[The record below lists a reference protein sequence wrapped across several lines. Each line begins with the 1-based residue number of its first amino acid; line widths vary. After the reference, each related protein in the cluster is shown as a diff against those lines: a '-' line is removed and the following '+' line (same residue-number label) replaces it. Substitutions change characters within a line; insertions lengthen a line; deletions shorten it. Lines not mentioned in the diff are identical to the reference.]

1 MDGLLV
7 LGPPVPILAGRR
19 VLAHDGPPPALPAR
33 PGLWVA
39 WLDWVEE
46 EERPMSLL
54 DKVLEVADIA
64 KSEYQ
69 RHFGDE
75 DPDREHDTSGGEDSG
90 GTFLPAIKTPEQAY
104 ERLELSVNASLDE
117 VRARYR
123 EVARLW
129 HPRAHQD
136 GDQADRAQK
145 HLDGYL
151 DALEVLEEHL
161 LPLP

>member
-1 MDGLLV
+1 
-7 LGPPVPILAGRR
+7 
-19 VLAHDGPPPALPAR
+19 
-33 PGLWVA
+33 
-39 WLDWVEE
+39 
-46 EERPMSLL
+46 MSLL
-54 DKVLEVADIA
+54 DKLAEVADIA

-75 DPDREHDTSGGEDSG
+75 DPDGVHEGGFGTSDEGGAA
-90 GTFLPAIKTPEQAY
+90 FLPAIRTPEQAY
-104 ERLELSVNASLDE
+104 ERLELSASASLDE

-123 EVARLW
+123 EVAQLW
-129 HPRAHQD
+129 HPRAQQD
-136 GDQADRAQK
+136 GEAADRARK

>member
-1 MDGLLV
+1 
-7 LGPPVPILAGRR
+7 
-19 VLAHDGPPPALPAR
+19 
-33 PGLWVA
+33 
-39 WLDWVEE
+39 
-46 EERPMSLL
+46 MSLL
-54 DKVLEVADIA
+54 DKLSEVADIA

-75 DPDREHDTSGGEDSG
+75 DPNGEHSFGEGDDSG
-90 GTFLPAIKTPEQAY
+90 SAFLPAIRSPEQAY
-104 ERLELSVNASLDE
+104 ERLELRDNSSLDE

-123 EVARLW
+123 EVAMLW

-136 GDQADRAQK
+136 GEQAERARR

-151 DALEVLEEHL
+151 EALEVLEEHL

>member
-1 MDGLLV
+1 
-7 LGPPVPILAGRR
+7 
-19 VLAHDGPPPALPAR
+19 
-33 PGLWVA
+33 
-39 WLDWVEE
+39 
-46 EERPMSLL
+46 MSLL

-75 DPDREHDTSGGEDSG
+75 DPDGEHAPLGGGDDG

-104 ERLELSVNASLDE
+104 ERLELNVNASLDE

-123 EVARLW
+123 EVARVW
-129 HPRAHQD
+129 HPRAQQD
-136 GDQADRAQK
+136 GEPADRARK

>member
-1 MDGLLV
+1 
-7 LGPPVPILAGRR
+7 
-19 VLAHDGPPPALPAR
+19 
-33 PGLWVA
+33 
-39 WLDWVEE
+39 
-46 EERPMSLL
+46 MSLL
-54 DKVLEVADIA
+54 DKLSEVADIA

-75 DPDREHDTSGGEDSG
+75 DPNGEHSHGDTDDGGSA
-90 GTFLPAIKTPEQAY
+90 FLPAIRSAEQAY
-104 ERLELSVNASLDE
+104 ERLELGEHSSLDE

-123 EVARLW
+123 EVAKLW

-136 GDQADRAQK
+136 GEAGERARK
-145 HLDGYL
+145 HLEGYL